1 MLGGC
6 AFELSLLDRKL
17 MQSLSTNLPINPS
30 TTQTLRP
37 ELHDEISFVLRLARA
52 LHSYGVPA
60 HRLEDVLE
68 SAARKLGLEGQ
79 FFSTPTSIF
88 AAFGPQ
94 DAQHTF
100 LIRVNPGAVDLGKLA
115 ELDAVAVRVL
125 REKLAPSTGSAQ
137 IDEIIAAPSRYG
149 SALTTLAFGLASAA
163 ASRFLG
169 GGWKEIGLS
178 AILGWLIGLLMLL
191 AGKQPAV
198 GRVFEPVAAFSVTV
212 LAAVFSLL
220 VGPYAVS
227 NATLA
232 GLIVL
237 MPGLTLTVAITELS
251 TQHLA
256 SGTARLSAAFVVF
269 LSMGFGVAIGET
281 ITRKLIGAAQIARA
295 DTLPAWTLWLAM
307 MAMSLALTVLL
318 RAKAR
323 DAVWIVI
330 SGALAFTTAQLGARW
345 LGAELGVFVGAL
357 TIGIASR
364 GYAQWLDR
372 PALITQ
378 VPGLL
383 LLVPGS
389 VGFRGL
395 AALLD
400 KQVISGIDTTFKMTL
415 TAVALVAGTL
425 IANILA
431 PMRREI

>member
-1 MLGGC
+1 MQTLP
-6 AFELSLLDRKL
+6 AKL
-17 MQSLSTNLPINPS
+17 NDAE
-30 TTQTLRP
+30 LRP
-37 ELHDEISFVLRLARA
+37 ELPPALHDEISFVLRLARA

-60 HRLEDVLE
+60 HRLEDVLD

-88 AAFGPQ
+88 AGFGPQ
-94 DAQHTF
+94 DRQHTF
-100 LIRVNPGAVDLGKLA
+100 LIRVEPGGVDLGKLA

-125 REKLAPSTGSAQ
+125 REKLPPSAGSAL
-137 IDEIIAAPSRYG
+137 IDEIIAAPARYG
-149 SALTTLAFGLASAA
+149 GRLTTLAYGLASAA

-169 GGWKEIGLS
+169 GGLKEIALS
-178 AILGWLIGLLMLL
+178 AALGLLIGVLMTLTGERPGL
-191 AGKQPAV
+191 R
-198 GRVFEPVAAFSVTV
+198 RVFEPLAAFLVTV
-212 LAAVFSLL
+212 LAVVFSLTF
-220 VGPYAVS
+220 GAYAVS

-269 LSMGFGVAIGET
+269 LGMGFGVAIGET
-281 ITRKLIGAAQIARA
+281 ITRKLVGGAAVARA
-295 DTLPAWTLWLAM
+295 VALPNWTIWLALLT
-307 MAMSLALTVLL
+307 MSLAFTVLL
-318 RAKAR
+318 RAKPR
-323 DAVWIVI
+323 DAIWIVI
-330 SGALAFTTAQLGARW
+330 SGALAFTGSHLGATW
-345 LGAELGVFVGAL
+345 FGADLGVFVGAL
-357 TIGIASR
+357 TVGIASR
-364 GYAQWLDR
+364 LYAQWLDR
-372 PALITQ
+372 PATITQ

-400 KQVISGIDTTFKMTL
+400 KQVISGVDTTFKMIL

-425 IANILA
+425 IANIVA
-431 PMRREI
+431 PLRREI

>member
-1 MLGGC
+1 MQMQ
-6 AFELSLLDRKL
+6 ALSAKTASAALQPD
-17 MQSLSTNLPINPS
+17 
-30 TTQTLRP
+30 
-37 ELHDEISFVLRLARA
+37 LHDEISFVLRLARA

-88 AAFGPQ
+88 AGFGPQ
-94 DAQHTF
+94 DSQHTF
-100 LIRVNPGAVDLGKLA
+100 LIRVDPGGVDLGKLA
-115 ELDAVAVRVL
+115 DLDAVAVRVL
-125 REKLAPSTGSAQ
+125 REKLAPSAGSTL
-137 IDEIIAAPSRYG
+137 IDEIIAAPARYG
-149 SALTTLAFGLASAA
+149 SVLTTLAYGLASAA

-169 GGWKEIGLS
+169 GGLKEVGISALLGLV
-178 AILGWLIGLLMLL
+178 IGLLMVLT
-191 AGKQPAV
+191 GKRPAL
-198 GRVFEPVAAFSVTV
+198 GRVFEPLAAFSVTMLAV
-212 LAAVFSLL
+212 LLSFAFGS
-220 VGPYAVS
+220 YAVS

-269 LSMGFGVAIGET
+269 LGMGFGVAIGET
-281 ITRKLIGAAQIARA
+281 ITRKLVGGAQLARA
-295 DTLPAWTLWLAM
+295 MALPDWTIWLALLT
-307 MAMSLALTVLL
+307 MSLAFTVLL

-330 SGALAFTTAQLGARW
+330 SGALAFTGSQLGATW
-345 LGAELGVFVGAL
+345 FGADLGVFVGAL
-357 TIGIASR
+357 TVGIASR
-364 GYAQWLDR
+364 LYAQLLDR
-372 PALITQ
+372 PATITQ

-400 KQVISGIDTTFKMTL
+400 KQVISGVDTTFKMIL

-425 IANILA
+425 IANIIA
-431 PMRREI
+431 PLRREI

>member
-1 MLGGC
+1 MQ
-6 AFELSLLDRKL
+6 ALSAKTASPALQPD
-17 MQSLSTNLPINPS
+17 
-30 TTQTLRP
+30 
-37 ELHDEISFVLRLARA
+37 LHDEISFVLRLARA

-88 AAFGPQ
+88 AGFGPQ
-94 DAQHTF
+94 DSQHTF
-100 LIRVNPGAVDLGKLA
+100 LIRVDPGGVDLGKLA

-125 REKLAPSTGSAQ
+125 REKLAPSAGSTL
-137 IDEIIAAPSRYG
+137 IDEIIAAPTRYG
-149 SALTTLAFGLASAA
+149 SVLTTLAYGLASAA

-169 GGWKEIGLS
+169 GGLKEVGISALLGLV
-178 AILGWLIGLLMLL
+178 IGLLMVLT
-191 AGKQPAV
+191 GKRPAL
-198 GRVFEPVAAFSVTV
+198 GRVFEPLAAFSVTMLAV
-212 LAAVFSLL
+212 LLSFGFGS
-220 VGPYAVS
+220 YAVS

-269 LSMGFGVAIGET
+269 LGMGFGVAIGET
-281 ITRKLIGAAQIARA
+281 ITRKLVGGAQLARA
-295 DTLPAWTLWLAM
+295 VALPDWTIWLALLT
-307 MAMSLALTVLL
+307 MSLAFTVLL

-330 SGALAFTTAQLGARW
+330 SGALAFTGSQLGATW
-345 LGAELGVFVGAL
+345 FGADLGVFVGAL
-357 TIGIASR
+357 TVGIASR
-364 GYAQWLDR
+364 LYAQLLDR
-372 PALITQ
+372 PATITQ

-400 KQVISGIDTTFKMTL
+400 KQVISGVDTTFKMIL

-425 IANILA
+425 IANIIA
-431 PMRREI
+431 PLRREI